1 MSGIKEYILTIVAA
15 SVIAAIVMSI
25 TEKTSENK
33 RVMELITGLFLLL
46 TLLSPLKGRISFNF
60 LPDIENIERTAEE
73 SIAVGKADTHSQLK
87 EIITEQVASYIED
100 KATTLGADLKVT
112 VTVSPDDPPVPT
124 AVKLEGSISPY
135 AKSKLI
141 DIIANDVGV
150 SEDHQTWK

>member
-1 MSGIKEYILTIVAA
+1 MSGIKEYILTIVVA

-112 VTVSPDDPPVPT
+112 VTVSSDDPPVPT